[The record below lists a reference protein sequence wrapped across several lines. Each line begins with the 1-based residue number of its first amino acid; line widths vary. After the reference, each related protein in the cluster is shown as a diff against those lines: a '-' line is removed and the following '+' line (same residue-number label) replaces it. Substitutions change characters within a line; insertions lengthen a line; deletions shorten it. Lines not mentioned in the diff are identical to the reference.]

1 MINIYNNNLITMLLD
16 INYNIL
22 NISEYKINKSNI
34 VVVDYNEKQY
44 DILQNDI
51 LQNDVFDSI
60 LYFGNIFQSNVYF
73 KDKTV

>member
-22 NISEYKINKSNI
+22 NISEYKINKSNM

-44 DILQNDI
+44 DILQND
-51 LQNDVFDSI
+51 VFVSK

>member
-22 NISEYKINKSNI
+22 NISEYKINKSNM

-44 DILQNDI
+44 DILQNDVI
-51 LQNDVFDSI
+51 DSI

>member
-44 DILQNDI
+44 DILQN
-51 LQNDVFDSI
+51 NVFDSI

>member
-22 NISEYKINKSNI
+22 NISEYKINKSNM

-44 DILQNDI
+44 DI

>member
-44 DILQNDI
+44 DILQND
-51 LQNDVFDSI
+51 VFDSI

>member
-22 NISEYKINKSNI
+22 NISEYKINKSNM

-44 DILQNDI
+44 DILQND
-51 LQNDVFDSI
+51 VFVSI